1 MLFEKGS
8 NGFHRHTLGHHHNK
22 GLKQQRKSA
31 PRTSPGNIDGLDTT
45 ISTIASRNTR
55 AQIGL
60 VLEKIQMPPCPP
72 LRVVRMASLSAATR
86 TGKNTA
92 SGKINLDVQT
102 MFVRTKLTR
111 NHLPRR
117 SQTQSQLK
125 KICVSHPDPYQPPPS
140 LDDGSLSCCKQYYPY
155 FSARSLT
162 YDSLGRWYVGCSLAS
177 VLFYPPVKIILSCS
191 PA

>member
-1 MLFEKGS
+1 
-8 NGFHRHTLGHHHNK
+8 
-22 GLKQQRKSA
+22 
-31 PRTSPGNIDGLDTT
+31 
-45 ISTIASRNTR
+45 
-55 AQIGL
+55 
-60 VLEKIQMPPCPP
+60 
-72 LRVVRMASLSAATR
+72 
-86 TGKNTA
+86 
-92 SGKINLDVQT
+92 